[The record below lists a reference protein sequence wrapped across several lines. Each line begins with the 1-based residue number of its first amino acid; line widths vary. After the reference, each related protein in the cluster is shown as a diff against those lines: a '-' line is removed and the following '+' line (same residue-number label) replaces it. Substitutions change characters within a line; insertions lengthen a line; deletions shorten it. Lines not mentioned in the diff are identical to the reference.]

1 MNSDEIYNILPE
13 NLKKYENLSNISRA
27 LSEELDKGVI
37 KKIEELKIYTKIK
50 ELNDRVLDQ
59 LAWQWNVEFYSSEL
73 PKSKKI
79 DMIKNSY
86 FHHVTKGTAG
96 ALESALKAIVNNL
109 EVQEWYEY
117 GGNPYMFKLVV
128 EGSVLTEQEIAT
140 VYKLVEIYKNVR
152 SHLDGFVIS
161 QKDNMDMRFF
171 SGLHD
176 YKKVSNK
183 FIG

>member
-1 MNSDEIYNILPE
+1 MNNDEVYNLLPE
-13 NLKKYENLSNISRA
+13 NLKKYQNLSNISKA
-27 LSEELDKGVI
+27 LSQEIDKGVT
-37 KKIEELKIYTKIK
+37 KKIEELEIYIK
-50 ELNDRVLDQ
+50 MEKLNDIVLDQ

-86 FHHVTKGTAG
+86 FHHITKGTAG

-128 EGSVLTEQEIAT
+128 EGSMLTEQEITT
-140 VYKLVEIYKNVR
+140 VYKLVEIYKNIR

-176 YKKVSNK
+176 YKKISNN
-183 FIG
+183 FVG

>member
-1 MNSDEIYNILPE
+1 MNSNETYNLLPE
-13 NLKKYENLSNISRA
+13 NLKKYKNLSNISRA
-27 LSEELDKGVI
+27 LSEEIDKGAI
-37 KKIEELKIYTKIK
+37 KKIEELEIYTKM
-50 ELNDRVLDQ
+50 ERLNDRVLDQ

-79 DMIKNSY
+79 NMIKNSY
-86 FHHVTKGTAG
+86 SHHITKGTAK

-128 EGSVLTEQEIAT
+128 EGSMLTEQEITT

-152 SHLDGFVIS
+152 SHLDGFLIS
-161 QKDNMDMRFF
+161 KKENMDMRFY
-171 SGLHD
+171 SGLCD
-176 YKKVSNK
+176 YKKISNN
-183 FIG
+183 FVG